1 MPSPGPDLD
10 RVIARIRQWQKLTE
24 QLPPAVE
31 AQSALAEDAA
41 NSPVYDVGHA
51 AWAGFAQA
59 VDHLHAVQALIT
71 EAKMLHTYAPFSLI
85 RGAMDNAALA
95 VWLLAPESPDERLT
109 RRLHLAY
116 EDMRQSHDA
125 YSLLGP
131 SAPASRRPI
140 EVRKQEVIDLAK
152 SLRLDAGAVGGR
164 WTGYEKIVRLA
175 ADETPGVEPG
185 LACFIWRACSAFAH
199 GRQWAALALLNR
211 ETHSRSP
218 DVQNLRMTTSV
229 EQVLL
234 TAGFGAVALNHRALA
249 LYEERRQTPA
259 GSAP

>member
-164 WTGYEKIVRLA
+164 WTGYEKIVRQLA
-175 ADETPGVEPG
+175 AVEPG
-185 LACFIWRACSAFAH
+185 HPRVGEQRASSGHRQRDEVRHRDHRQAARTPPRP
-199 GRQWAALALLNR
+199 GR
-211 ETHSRSP
+211 
-218 DVQNLRMTTSV
+218 
-229 EQVLL
+229 
-234 TAGFGAVALNHRALA
+234 
-249 LYEERRQTPA
+249 
-259 GSAP
+259 SAPPREAELLPRQPRCPSRHEQQGGGRNVACHVRPWVAR